1 MAMMPPW
8 FIKHR
13 RAVFSVLANV
23 TVVILAIVCAH
34 FGNVHK
40 DDGHQHWGAY
50 LLAMIIALAAL
61 PIEWAV
67 DRRNPE
73 LTKDLRFDLA
83 GAIIALAIIRIEA
96 TRLPDAYDCS
106 AGEGGRPCSSEIPW
120 KQCCTDGQIYFKVDA
135 NGNTKYRGLQIG
147 IDLIF
152 FLVFLGAK
160 LVGRHGS
167 RELAML
173 VMADIV
179 DFIELTFSMVQ
190 TIRDPSDGGQG
201 FVLKLGCAPATS
213 DAIVAFTF
221 IFALVTLLLQR
232 AEGPG
237 QKALNALVQGLAVH
251 LPIICIRLAIPLNEG
266 NAPSFNVVFIVKNI
280 VELVGCGMDFLDA
293 GSEVRATGSSYD
305 PV

>member
-13 RAVFSVLANV
+13 RAVFSVLANC
-23 TVVILAIVCAH
+23 TVIVLAIVCAH
-34 FGNVHK
+34 HGHSFK
-40 DDGHQHWGAY
+40 DKDGHQNWIGFLFAMFVA
-50 LLAMIIALAAL
+50 LLAL

-96 TRLPDAYDCS
+96 TRLPTPFQCDDVSSACS
-106 AGEGGRPCSSEIPW
+106 GKW
-120 KQCCTDGQIYFKVDA
+120 NDNCCTDGQIYFKVDD
-135 NGNTKYRGLQIG
+135 NGNTKFRGLQIG

-152 FLVFLGAK
+152 FIIFLGAK

-179 DFIELTFSMVQ
+179 DFIELTFSMV
-190 TIRDPSDGGQG
+190 RPYDAGDGQ
-201 FVLKLGCAPATS
+201 VKLWTLKLGCAPATS

-237 QKALNALVQGLAVH
+237 QKALNALVQGIAVH

-266 NAPSFNVVFIVKNI
+266 NAPSFNVVFIVKNV

-293 GSEVRATGSSYD
+293 GSEVRATGGGSSYD